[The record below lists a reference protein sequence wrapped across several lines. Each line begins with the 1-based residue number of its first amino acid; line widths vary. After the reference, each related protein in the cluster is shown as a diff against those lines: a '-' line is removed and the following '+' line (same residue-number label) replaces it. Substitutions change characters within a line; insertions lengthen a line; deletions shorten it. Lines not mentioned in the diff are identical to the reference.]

1 MDHEYSLSGKV
12 WAHHQECVPSKCEI
26 NGLDFSLLPVE
37 VPSDY
42 SVVPSDKDKVASLSD
57 EDVMAVCR
65 EFSLKF
71 QSRVRLCKLHEEYG
85 LLNVFNGGSD
95 YEVVASDCFTC
106 EYDNGTLVS
115 QKKESR

>member
-12 WAHHQECVPSKCEI
+12 WTKHQEDVPPKCEI
-26 NGLDFSLLPVE
+26 NGLDFTLLPMGE
-37 VPSDY
+37 LSEY
-42 SVVPSDKDKVASLSD
+42 SVAPLNKDKVASLSD
-57 EDVMAVCR
+57 EDVMVVCR